1 MIMDIMDKRK
11 LIFEDLLILRE
22 EILEKIDLLTEE
34 LKNVDRRLD
43 RIRGRL

>member
-1 MIMDIMDKRK
+1 MDKRK
-11 LIFEDLLILRE
+11 MIFEDLLILRE
-22 EILEKIDLLTEE
+22 EILEKIDLLNEE